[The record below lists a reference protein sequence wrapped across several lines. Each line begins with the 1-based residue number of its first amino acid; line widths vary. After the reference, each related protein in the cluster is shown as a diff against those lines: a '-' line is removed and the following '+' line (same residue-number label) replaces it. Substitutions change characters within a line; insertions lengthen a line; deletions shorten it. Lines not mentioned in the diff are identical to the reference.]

1 MGIEGFDGKW
11 FDDLAKITEKEVDGA
26 RGLGISENVPY
37 LEEMYAY
44 NLVPSDF
51 YFTCLELLRRLS
63 KTKYR
68 MSPHIRVAAQH
79 IYVFPQGKA
88 YRWQPNIGFWAGE
101 SHMARIGVGFDIRST
116 IEKSVDDYLKFR
128 DRATNNGKAFDQVFQ
143 ALGPYSE
150 PDHIFRNQPS
160 LAKAV
165 LADKNWVDDWRFYG
179 RCLRLNAPE
188 ERIVLDSMDLFVNE
202 VVRVLGMIEQAG
214 FLG

>member
-1 MGIEGFDGKW
+1 MKRTGFDSTW
-11 FDDLAKITEKEVDGA
+11 FTNLAGISDCEVLAAG
-26 RGLGISENVPY
+26 GLGILENVPY

-63 KTKYR
+63 KTGYR
-68 MSPHIRVAAQH
+68 MSPHFRVAAQH

-88 YRWQPNIGFWAGE
+88 YRCQPNIGFWAGE

-116 IEKSVDDYLKFR
+116 IEKSVDDYLEFR
-128 DRATNNGKAFDQVFQ
+128 DRVTNNDKAFDQAFEG
-143 ALGPYSE
+143 LGPYSE

-179 RCLRLNAPE
+179 RCLRHDVREDRA
-188 ERIVLDSMDLFVNE
+188 VLGSMDLFVDE

-214 FLG
+214 FLV